1 MLVIQH
7 NSGLFFHNK
16 GRIILFESEQEA
28 TYFMR
33 LFSQYASYMV
43 AQAEAGDPVAMMR
56 VTRILTTECQ
66 ILPATFNTNTVE
78 CGTVLASELLQKVG

>member
-7 NSGLFFHNK
+7 KSGLFFHNK
-16 GRIILFESEQEA
+16 VRIILFESEQEA

-43 AQAEAGDPVAMMR
+43 AQTGDPMGMMQ
-56 VTRILTTECQ
+56 VTRVLTTECQ
-66 ILPATFNTNTVE
+66 ILPVTFNINTVE